1 MKSRMKPRIIATRK
15 SRLALWQTE
24 HVRDELLA
32 AHPDLALDLLP
43 LSTRGDEVLD
53 RSLADIG
60 GKGLFLKELE
70 QAIVD
75 GRADFAVHSL
85 KDVPARMPEGL
96 VLAAWLPRADPADV
110 WITRDGT
117 PIEKLPAGSRV
128 GSSSLRRI
136 RQLQAM
142 RPDLEVVPLR
152 GNVETRMKAVF
163 DGRIDATILAA
174 AGVRRLGV
182 EPSQALELPLESWLP
197 APGQGVIAIECRED
211 DRGLHGLL
219 AAVSC
224 DRTRTA
230 VEAERAVVDRL
241 GADCRMPL
249 AAMARVAEGRVHLR
263 ARLGGPAGVLVDIE
277 LEGAAENADALGR
290 EAAERLLAAG
300 GADILAE
307 LGVDAG

>member
-1 MKSRMKPRIIATRK
+1 MKPRIIATRK

-32 AHPDLALDLLP
+32 AHPELALDLLP

-53 RSLADIG
+53 RSLAEIG

-75 GRADFAVHSL
+75 GRADLAVHSL
-85 KDVPARMPEGL
+85 KDVPARMPDGL
-96 VLAAWLPRADPADV
+96 VLAAWLPRANPADV

-117 PIEKLPAGSRV
+117 SIEKLPAGSRV

-136 RQLQAM
+136 RQLQSV
-142 RPDLEVVPLR
+142 RPDLEIVPLR

-163 DGRIDATILAA
+163 EGRIDATILAA

-182 EPSQALELPLESWLP
+182 EPSQALALPLATWLP
-197 APGQGVIAIECRED
+197 APGQGVIAIECRRD
-211 DRGLHGLL
+211 DRDLHGLL
-219 AAVSC
+219 AAVTC

-249 AAMARVAEGRVHLR
+249 AAMALVADGRVHLR
-263 ARLGGPAGVLVDIE
+263 ARLGGPAGVLVDVE

-290 EAAERLLAAG
+290 EAAERLLASG

-307 LGVDAG
+307 LGVETG

>member
-1 MKSRMKPRIIATRK
+1 MNPRTIATRK

-24 HVRDELLA
+24 YVRDELRA
-32 AHPDLALDLLP
+32 AHPELALDLLP

-53 RSLADIG
+53 RSLAEIG

-75 GRADFAVHSL
+75 GRADLAVHSL
-85 KDVPARMPEGL
+85 KDVPARMPDGL

-117 PIEKLPAGSRV
+117 PIEELPAGSRV

-136 RQLQAM
+136 RQLEAL

-152 GNVETRMKAVF
+152 GNVETRMNAVF

-182 EPSQALELPLESWLP
+182 EPRQALELPIEGWLP
-197 APGQGVIAIECRED
+197 APGQGVIAIECRAD
-211 DRGLHGLL
+211 DRELHELL
-219 AAVSC
+219 AAISC
-224 DRTRTA
+224 ETTRTA
-230 VEAERAVVDRL
+230 VAAERAVVDRL

-249 AAMARVAEGRVHLR
+249 AALAHVADGRVHLR
-263 ARLGGPAGVLVDIE
+263 ARIGGTGGVLVDVE
-277 LEGAAENADALGR
+277 LEGATGDADALGR
-290 EAAERLLAAG
+290 EAADRLLASG

-307 LGVDAG
+307 LGVDIG